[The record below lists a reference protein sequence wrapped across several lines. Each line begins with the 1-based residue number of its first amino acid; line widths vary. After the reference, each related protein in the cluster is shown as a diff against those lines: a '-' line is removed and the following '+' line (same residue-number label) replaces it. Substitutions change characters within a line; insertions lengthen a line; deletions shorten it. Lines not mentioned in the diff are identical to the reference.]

1 VATKSNGNGSRQRHR
16 RRMILLLVV
25 ALALLAWLV
34 WGMVTDL
41 RGAPVDYKVQSIAPA
56 VRYLCPGDTLRYP
69 VVLEVSET
77 PVILTIVESWCRAG
91 TAGVCSRDL
100 TTVYQVPVLKPK
112 HIEATAV
119 RVVPESSFFRPG
131 DEIEFQHATTAGE
144 TITGYVAG
152 PIVIRS
158 DCESTR

>member
-1 VATKSNGNGSRQRHR
+1 MATKSNGNGSRQRHR

-41 RGAPVDYKVQSIAPA
+41 RGAPVDYSVQSIAPA

-77 PVILTIVESWCRAG
+77 PVILTIVESWCRSG
-91 TAGVCSRDL
+91 PAGVCSRDL
-100 TTVYQVPVLKPK
+100 TTVYQVPVLRERY
-112 HIEATAV
+112 IETTAV
-119 RVVPESSFFRPG
+119 RVVPESSFLRPG
-131 DEIEFQHATTAGE
+131 EEVEFQHATTDGE
-144 TITGYVAG
+144 TITGYVVG
-152 PIVIRS
+152 PIVVRS
-158 DCESTR
+158 DCESMR